1 MIKACHLR
9 VYLPA
14 DRIRSLPSHE
24 PPIAARIVRT
34 SDRFLWEEPMA
45 EDAFSVEWHGRAYV
59 CPRSPRLRLL
69 EGLLASRNANPGLPL
84 LSDQERTR
92 HQQELTRLKGEAPD
106 VRSHILTSPWHV
118 PLRWFAA
125 FRSDEREVYESN
137 EGLGIR
143 YRTTLGEAV
152 ARVAEVVSVLD
163 EAGFA
168 EGVVEQVRELEQW
181 LSEFAADSMLELDY
195 AGVASLFSD
204 GDLVLDESSDDVR
217 KSIEAL
223 ERGDYEEAGE
233 FYMTVASRW
242 APAQAVTF
250 SN

>member
-1 MIKACHLR
+1 
-9 VYLPA
+9 
-14 DRIRSLPSHE
+14 
-24 PPIAARIVRT
+24 
-34 SDRFLWEEPMA
+34 
-45 EDAFSVEWHGRAYV
+45 
-59 CPRSPRLRLL
+59 
-69 EGLLASRNANPGLPL
+69 
-84 LSDQERTR
+84 
-92 HQQELTRLKGEAPD
+92 
-106 VRSHILTSPWHV
+106 V

-137 EGLGIR
+137 DGLGIR

-163 EAGFA
+163 DAGFA